1 MQLELCPHY
10 TLRMPQ
16 NSREITPHPSGTNK
30 PPRSVLP
37 EIFVFPPNRETL
49 GGTAYFIVN
58 KSGNVL
64 IDCPAWNEINQQFL
78 MANGGFSWL
87 ILTHRNGISKH
98 INQIKNT
105 YHCEVIIQE
114 QEAYLLPEIKVTSF
128 REKLSLD
135 NSLELIWTPGYSPGS
150 SCLYW
155 QKQDGVLFSGRHLLP
170 RANGD
175 ITPLRTA
182 KTFHWFRQ
190 LNAVQLLRDRFN
202 EKTLKYI
209 CPGANTGFLRGKGY
223 IDRAY
228 QKLSALDLVSLR
240 QEQPLL

>member
-1 MQLELCPHY
+1 
-10 TLRMPQ
+10 MPQ
-16 NSREITPHPSGTNK
+16 NLPKITSHPSRPTK
-30 PPRSVLP
+30 PPRSILP
-37 EIFVFPPNRETL
+37 GTFAFAPHKDTL

-78 MANGGFSWL
+78 IANGGVRWL
-87 ILTHRNGISKH
+87 ILTHRNGISKQV
-98 INQIKNT
+98 NQIKT
-105 YHCEVIIQE
+105 IHQCEIIIQE

-128 REKLSLD
+128 REKLLLD
-135 NSLELIWTPGYSPGS
+135 NTLELIWTPGYSPGS

-155 QKQDGVLFSGRHLLP
+155 QEQDGVLFSGRHLLP
-170 RANGD
+170 KTNGD

-182 KTFHWFRQ
+182 KTFHWSRQ
-190 LNAVQLLRDRFN
+190 LNSVKLLLDRFD

-223 IDRAY
+223 LDDAY
-228 QKLSALDLVSLR
+228 QKLSTLDLSALR
-240 QEQPLL
+240 QEQPIL